1 MVVMCNNSEEACYVR
16 PEVVVI
22 KCNPESVLMQSGSTT
37 EPIDDG
43 GDIN

>member
-1 MVVMCNNSEEACYVR
+1 MYSLDLKSTVSYEK
-16 PEVVVI
+16 PEVEII
-22 KCNPESVLMQSGSTT
+22 KYDSWSVLMQSGSTT